1 MFRPGSGATPETN
14 TGGIGWGISS
24 GGNEAVVLKTPG
36 VGDGVIPTTLGFA
49 GLLEPPEEPN
59 SA

>member
-1 MFRPGSGATPETN
+1 MLRPGSGTTVETN

-24 GGNEAVVLKTPG
+24 GNEAVVLKTPG